1 LILQKPFAYSC
12 LAVLKI
18 NSNDLLTTYTCTFNT
33 PMRVNY
39 VIDPQ
44 NIVKQVV
51 KQVRF
56 VDTSWS
62 SNDVKL
68 QIIDF
73 PDKT

>member
-1 LILQKPFAYSC
+1 
-12 LAVLKI
+12 
-18 NSNDLLTTYTCTFNT
+18 
-33 PMRVNY
+33 MRVNY

-51 KQVRF
+51 KPVRF

-73 PDKT
+73 PDET